1 MIYRVRT
8 MTLLTEQAAA
18 VRAVALRAAAHVN
31 ACYPGIRVEVLEN
44 VAGRRDQIHMLT
56 ACSSL
61 AALEAYEAQRAADR
75 EWNALAE
82 AAEALHGIHSMVDN
96 IYRVLTPPA
105 GADAGTDTLCEPFD
119 LRHIP
124 VDTTFVED
132 IES

>member
-8 MTLLTEQAAA
+8 MTVLAEQAAA

-31 ACYPGIRVEVLEN
+31 ACYPGIRVEALEN
-44 VAGRRDQIHMLT
+44 VAGRRDQIHMVT

-61 AALEAYEAQRAADR
+61 AALEAYEAQRTADL
-75 EWNALAE
+75 EWNALVATV
-82 AAEALHGIHSMVDN
+82 EALHGVHSMVDN
-96 IYRVLTPPA
+96 LYRVLTPPVA
-105 GADAGTDTLCEPFD
+105 ADTGADTLREPFD

-124 VDTTFVED
+124 LDTTFVED